1 MRASSWSNA
10 PASTTRQSPIA
21 VLNWMLVRLHRFA
34 SSDSLLLRVI
44 YLQSM
49 VGNVSV
55 FTDKFSS
62 STICC

>member
-10 PASTTRQSPIA
+10 PASATRQSPIT
-21 VLNWMLVRLHRFA
+21 VLNWMLVTLHRFA

-62 STICC
+62 TIYC